1 MLMTKAAVATYFRC
15 FNMRLPPLWPRAN
28 QLAGGR
34 RISLSP
40 LIAHRRCDRNETD
53 SFPAHAHAAR
63 QTSAHRIS
71 RWTHGRRYPA
81 PGCTIA
87 RSPLS
92 AFTRRA
98 FRRGRPHAPHRCLR
112 AAPRAAAVVSTDMS
126 VWLRALV
133 PYRTGVTPQGTAY
146 DRGERHERTRGH
158 RVIPAQIPREF
169 LIKMAPIS
177 ECFCDTSSHCLR
189 RVGERPRRRDAR
201 GEA

>member
-71 RWTHGRRYPA
+71 RWTHGRRSPA

-87 RSPLS
+87 RFPPFRLVLDERFGGIAITLVIAVCAPPTAPPQSSVLTCQSGCARASPL
-92 AFTRRA
+92 
-98 FRRGRPHAPHRCLR
+98 
-112 AAPRAAAVVSTDMS
+112 
-126 VWLRALV
+126 
-133 PYRTGVTPQGTAY
+133 Q
-146 DRGERHERTRGH
+146 
-158 RVIPAQIPREF
+158 
-169 LIKMAPIS
+169 K
-177 ECFCDTSSHCLR
+177 
-189 RVGERPRRRDAR
+189 RRDTAGDGVRSR
-201 GEA
+201 GTT